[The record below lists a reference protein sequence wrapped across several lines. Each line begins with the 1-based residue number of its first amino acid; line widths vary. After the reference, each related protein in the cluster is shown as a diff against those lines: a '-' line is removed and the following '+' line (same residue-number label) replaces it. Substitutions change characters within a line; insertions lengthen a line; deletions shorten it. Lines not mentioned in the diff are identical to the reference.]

1 MLPESA
7 ASWMRASAYYW
18 LGHASLYL
26 LMGIVQF
33 FALEANESPFYVI
46 QFVADA
52 WTIGLVGAFMFG
64 LSLLILRNLR
74 PCQPENVLGSAAL
87 GALTAMA
94 IIASGETWRESSFPA
109 DRLLLA
115 NLISSLIL
123 HFAMPRTVRYP
134 LKSGRTPPPPPAL
147 SAVGAC
153 QIFAFSF
160 ALLSIC
166 WYIVFAAVDGSATVR
181 FVALPVMFMVVAM
194 YGFIT
199 GVLFG
204 AGAALAYFARRT
216 PTLRGWHCAVCAG
229 ITIVLLLIESSL
241 ADRFGYYLNEVS
253 WLMLVPLLLGLG
265 AILLPARREMA

>member
-1 MLPESA
+1 
-7 ASWMRASAYYW
+7 MRASAYYW
-18 LGHASLYL
+18 LGYASLYL

-33 FALEANESPFYVI
+33 FALEAEESPLHVI

-52 WTIGLVGAFMFG
+52 WTIGLVGAFGFG
-64 LSLLILRNLR
+64 LLLLVLRSLR
-74 PCQPENVLGSAAL
+74 PCRPENGLSGAAL

-94 IIASGETWRESSFPA
+94 VIASGVGLRESAFPA

-123 HFAMPRTVRYP
+123 HFATPRTVRHT
-134 LKSGRTPPPPPAL
+134 LKSGRTPPLSPAL

-166 WYIVFAAVDGSATVR
+166 WFIAFAAVDGSASIR
-181 FVALPVMFMVVAM
+181 FVALPVLFMMVAM

-204 AGAALAYFARRT
+204 AGAALAYFARSAR
-216 PTLRGWHCAVCAG
+216 TLRGWHCAVCAG
-229 ITIVLLLIESSL
+229 LTIVLLLIESSL
-241 ADRFGYYLNEVS
+241 AGRFGYYLNEVS
-253 WLMLVPLLLGLG
+253 WLMSVPLLLGLG
-265 AILLPARREMA
+265 AVMLPARRETA